1 MLQVSDALLHELEE
15 LHPTQRTAVLHP
27 GNVVL
32 RAGPGSGKT
41 RTLVARAAYLLET
54 QISAFRG
61 LACITYT
68 NAAADEI
75 RRRVFQR
82 GVRADGR
89 IACSTVHAFCL
100 NEILRAFA
108 PLTNEP
114 APQAGQVLGNKATE
128 ILLQSCF
135 DRVGIAEV
143 LAQFRTGTSTRIR
156 RALACSE
163 PLDAFDPREVEAARL
178 YEEQLVARNEIDF
191 EAMVTRALRIVR
203 QYEPVRNLLHARFP
217 HLIVDEYQ
225 DLGGV
230 LHELVVALHDLAG
243 ITVFAVGD
251 TDQSVYGFTG
261 ADAKYL
267 NALAER
273 DDFRDLPLDVNYR
286 SGQKIITA
294 AEAALG
300 TSRGRRARDG
310 SPVGNVTF
318 EPVEEGLNDHA
329 QRACDLAEQARQRQV
344 RPEQIAILYPQ
355 RGPLLDALLHELSR
369 REIDFLY
376 ERDDN
381 LPAGTLSRFVQRC
394 ASRAVTNYQVHTAAP
409 DERPDMLRRTEAPT
423 IIWLENALATLRTE
437 AQIPQPAS
445 RMALLRALQA
455 CLDPQ
460 PPYPLDAP
468 AHSWLQ
474 QLRDRLELD
483 EIAEL
488 HPDVDNTTSL
498 DKLARLCQSK
508 SLALQDLAQGEEI
521 IGKILITTYH
531 SAKGREFDTV
541 ILPGLQNGIIPRSV
555 KDQRG
560 WRAPNAKET
569 AEQRRTFYVALTRAE
584 NSLHLIYG
592 PGYHTKNGYWRPD
605 GPSDFL
611 VEMVRRLPRPE

>member
-1 MLQVSDALLHELEE
+1 MLQVSDALLSELEE
-15 LHPTQRTAVLHP
+15 LHPTQRTAVLHR

-75 RRRVFQR
+75 RSRILKR

-89 IACSTVHAFCL
+89 ITCSTVHAFCL

-108 PLTNEP
+108 PLTKEP
-114 APQAGQVLGNKATE
+114 APGAGQVLGDRAAE
-128 ILLQSCF
+128 ILLQHCF
-135 DRVGIAEV
+135 DRVGIAET
-143 LAQFRTGTSTRIR
+143 LAQFRTGESTKIR

-163 PLDAFDPREVEAARL
+163 PLDAFDPREVAAARL
-178 YEEQLVARNEIDF
+178 YEEQLTARNEIDF

-203 QYEPVRNLLHARFP
+203 EHEPVRDLLHARFP

-267 NALAER
+267 TALAER
-273 DDFRDLPLDVNYR
+273 EDFRDLPLDVNYR
-286 SGQKIITA
+286 SGQRIIAA

-310 SPVGNVTF
+310 SPPGSVTF
-318 EPVEEGLNDHA
+318 EPVEEGLDDHA
-329 QRACDLAEQARQRQV
+329 RLACDLAQQAQQRQV

-355 RGPLLDALLHELSR
+355 RGPLLDALLGELSR
-369 REIDFLY
+369 REIDFFY
-376 ERDDN
+376 ERDDK
-381 LPAGTLSRFVQRC
+381 LPVGTLSRFVQHC
-394 ASRAVTNYQVHTAAP
+394 ASRAVTNYQIHIASA
-409 DERPDMLRRTEAPT
+409 DERPDMLRRAEAPSLAQ
-423 IIWLENALATLRTE
+423 LENTLTGLRTE
-437 AQIPQPAS
+437 AQLPPPAS

-460 PPYPLDAP
+460 TPYALDTP
-468 AHSWLQ
+468 AHGWLQ

-483 EIAEL
+483 AIAES
-488 HPDVDNTTSL
+488 HPDKDNTASIGE
-498 DKLARLCQSK
+498 LARQCQTK
-508 SLALQDLAQGEEI
+508 GLALQDLAQGEEV
-521 IGKILITTYH
+521 IGKILLTTYH

-541 ILPGLQNGIIPRSV
+541 ILPGLQNGIIPRNV
-555 KDQRG
+555 AERG
-560 WRAPNAKET
+560 RWRAPNAREL

-584 NSLHLIYG
+584 RTLHLIYG
-592 PGYHTKNGYWRPD
+592 PGYHTKNGFWRPD

-611 VEMVRRLPRPE
+611 TEMERSLPD